1 MMEAETTTG
10 RDEKVEGLRSYLEGM
25 AWVTRGMSAPE
36 GFAFKTPDEATLH
49 HGRLAAAGPY
59 TDDERA
65 AILEILEALREPPE
79 VKMCFQNATMLEHA
93 AHLAGVD
100 LMYAEG
106 KAAVLIPIDHAWCAL
121 PSGKPVDVT
130 LRTRAEYAAADLDD
144 LSSLNDGAVDP
155 EALLARAEHN
165 LAENAY
171 WGYAVPRR
179 YRWQHLE
186 RVGRWCPVID
196 DHEGGYPLM
205 RSKDL
210 PWTA

>member
-1 MMEAETTTG
+1 MMTDATIG
-10 RDEKVEGLRSYLEGM
+10 RDEKVEGLQSYLEGM
-25 AWVTRGMSAPE
+25 VWVTRGMRAPD
-36 GFAFKTPDEATLH
+36 GFVFKTPDAATLH
-49 HGRLAAAGPY
+49 HGRLAPAGPY

-79 VKMCFQNATMLEHA
+79 IKMCFQNATMLEHA

-106 KAAVLIPIDHAWCAL
+106 KTAVLIPIDHAWCEL
-121 PSGKPVDVT
+121 PSGKPVDTT
-130 LRTRAEYAAADLDD
+130 LRPLEEAEA
-144 LSSLNDGAVDP
+144 GAPSGDP
-155 EALLARAEHN
+155 EHLLARAERN

-171 WGYAVPRR
+171 WGYTVPRR

-186 RVGRWCPVID
+186 RIGRWCPVID

-210 PWTA
+210 PWAG